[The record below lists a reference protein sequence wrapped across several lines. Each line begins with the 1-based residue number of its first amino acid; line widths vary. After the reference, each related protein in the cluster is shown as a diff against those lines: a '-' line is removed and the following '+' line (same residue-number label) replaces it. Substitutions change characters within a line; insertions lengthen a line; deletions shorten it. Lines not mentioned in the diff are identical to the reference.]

1 MLITI
6 IGGGPAGLYFAI
18 LAKKNFPDWNIQV
31 AERNGPNDT
40 FGWGV
45 VFSDRTLQYLEEYDK
60 PSHDQIKNTFE
71 TWENVEVVHKDE
83 HIIIGGNKF
92 SGISRL
98 VMLNILQARCEEL
111 GIRIEYHKEI
121 ITLDK
126 IKNSDLIIVA
136 DGVNSTIRRS
146 YPEYFEPELSTRSNK
161 YIWFGT
167 HQLFHALT
175 LTFRENQAGVFA
187 SHSYKFNKTTSTFVV
202 ECDPLTW
209 ENAGFASMN
218 DAETRSY
225 LEKVFAK
232 DLEGHPLLSN
242 RSLWINFLLVKNKH
256 WVHDNIVILGDA
268 AHTAHFSIGSGTK
281 LALEDAIALFEEFR
295 RGTLRVPSSENPQ
308 EEKGHAQ
315 RAPTNINS
323 ILKNYETIRKPKVEE
338 YQQFAYDSLIL
349 FENLKEYIHLS
360 PLEMAYTMMTRSKKL
375 THEKLRQRDPEFIL
389 KIENFRKSQK

>member
-121 ITLDK
+121 TNLK
-126 IKNSDLIIVA
+126 EIKNSDLIIVA
-136 DGVNSTIRRS
+136 DGVNSAIRRS
-146 YPEYFEPELSTRSNK
+146 YPHYFEPELSTRSNK

-167 HQLFHALT
+167 QQLFHALT

-218 DAETRSY
+218 DDQTRSY

-232 DLEGHPLLSN
+232 DLNGHPLLSN

-281 LALEDAIALFEEFR
+281 LALEDAIALFEE
-295 RGTLRVPSSENPQ
+295 LQN
-308 EEKGHAQ
+308 EKDI
-315 RAPTNINS
+315 PTA
-323 ILKNYETIRKPKVEE
+323 LTNYETNRKPKVEE

-349 FENLKEYIHLS
+349 FENLKEHMHLS

-375 THEKLRQRDPEFIL
+375 TREKLRQRDPKFVA
-389 KIENFRKSQK
+389 KVENFWGSKK